1 MFILCYNFI
10 EDVMQTDQ
18 NTIEQ
23 QNDGKLIFLNL
34 YMIT

>member
-10 EDVMQTDQ
+10 EDVIQTDK

-23 QNDGKLIFLNL
+23 QSDGKLILLNL
-34 YMIT
+34 YMFT